1 MKERNEKGQFVKKAK
16 TVADYLKT
24 CDVRLQDDRN
34 YFKVKDYKNFNFLE
48 DLNREKERLIEAI
61 KEVEKFKGDLEF
73 FKRYNLEVSGTN
85 WTWGIKVNTGYIQ
98 IAVLNDSTQKN
109 LEALEIN
116 IKPSTFLELPPSSRC
131 QLILDSL
138 ENFIV
143 QIDKRIEFLKQ
154 EI

>member
-1 MKERNEKGQFVKKAK
+1 MERNEKGQFVKETK

-24 CDVRLQDDRN
+24 CGARLEDHRN
-34 YFKVKDYKNFNFLE
+34 YFKIRNYKNFNFLGNLE
-48 DLNREKERLIEAI
+48 AEKEELLEAI
-61 KEVEKFKGDLEF
+61 KEIKKFKSNLEF
-73 FKRYNLEVSGTN
+73 FKRYNLKVTETN
-85 WTWGIKVNTGYIQ
+85 WTWGIEIDTDNIKF
-98 IAVLNDSTQKN
+98 AVLNELTQKN
-109 LEALEIN
+109 LEALEID